1 RKALRIHAYG
11 NDVPPLAQSAH
22 QLSEAHG
29 LRPYLYQNMMT
40 AGYHELTRVQM
51 QAVPALLAGRELLAC
66 APTGSGKTAAFVVP
80 MLQRLGSSARRRGGG
95 GGAPRGPRAVLV
107 APTQELARQTH
118 REVLKLAAGGKVSVA
133 LLTRKMVT
141 AALAEARGGGGGG
154 GGGAPS
160 LVKYDVVVSTPLRLV
175 GLVDRGLLPLQE
187 VRLLVLDE
195 ADKLLE
201 LGFLEQVDTLL
212 AACSH
217 AEVSRALF
225 SATMLPA
232 IESLAD
238 TVLRQPVRVVVGEK
252 NAAAETVEQSLVFVG
267 REDGKMLALRQM
279 IRQGIQPPVLIFVQS
294 PEISRCSSL
303 CSPRRR
309 QKKRGGGGSS
319 QLPPPRPSARALA
332 AAQERAVQLFHELV
346 LDGLRARGM
355 DFKGVKLV
363 VNFDFPQTTVSY
375 IHRIGRTGRAGMRG
389 KAVTFFTEQEARPSL
404 RSIANVMKASGCGV
418 PDWMLRLQPMRKQK
432 RKAIAVK
439 PRSRK

>member
-1 RKALRIHAYG
+1 
-11 NDVPPLAQSAH
+11 
-22 QLSEAHG
+22 
-29 LRPYLYQNMMT
+29 
-40 AGYHELTRVQM
+40 
-51 QAVPALLAGRELLAC
+51 
-66 APTGSGKTAAFVVP
+66 
-80 MLQRLGSSARRRGGG
+80 
-95 GGAPRGPRAVLV
+95 
-107 APTQELARQTH
+107 
-118 REVLKLAAGGKVSVA
+118 
-133 LLTRKMVT
+133 
-141 AALAEARGGGGGG
+141 
-154 GGGAPS
+154 

-294 PEISRCSSL
+294 
-303 CSPRRR
+303 
-309 QKKRGGGGSS
+309 K
-319 QLPPPRPSARALA
+319 
-332 AAQERAVQLFHELV
+332 ERAVQLFHELV
-346 LDGLRARGM
+346 LDGLRVEAIHADRSQAQRDAIVDQFRKGQVWVLVATELMARGM

-389 KAVTFFTEQEARPSL
+389 KAVTFFTEQDVEQL

-439 PRSRK
+439 PRSRKAVAKRAWSGGGGEGGGGGANGVAKRPKKARAKAD